1 MPVQL
6 FKLRNVP
13 EDEAQDVRELLIS
26 NNIDFYETPPG
37 NWGISMP
44 AIWLNEDDQLVRAK
58 MLIDEYQKERQ
69 VRIREEYEQSKR
81 NGKRQNIVSELL
93 ANPIQFLFYVGIVV
107 IILYFSIKP
116 FLNFGQ

>member
-13 EDEAQDVRELLIS
+13 EDEAQEVRELLVN

-44 AIWLNEDDQLVRAK
+44 AIWLNEDDQLDRAK
-58 MLIDEYQKERQ
+58 ILIDEYQKDRQ
-69 VRIREEYEQSKR
+69 ARIKQEYELSKKDS
-81 NGKRQNIVSELL
+81 KRQNFIKELF
-93 ANPIQFLFYVGIVV
+93 ANPLQFLLYVGIAAV
-107 IILYFSIKP
+107 ILYFSIKP
-116 FLNFGQ
+116 FINFGK

>member
-13 EDEAQDVRELLIS
+13 ADEAQEVRELLIN

-44 AIWLNEDDQLVRAK
+44 AIWLNEDDQLDRAK
-58 MLIDEYQKERQ
+58 ILIDEYQKDRQ
-69 VRIREEYEQSKR
+69 VRIKQEYEQSKIER
-81 NGKRQNIVSELL
+81 KQQNFINELL
-93 ANPIQFLFYVGIVV
+93 TNPLQFLLYVGIAAV
-107 IILYFSIKP
+107 ILYFSIKP
-116 FLNFGQ
+116 FLNFGK